1 MKAKEFIP
9 ASKPRNFVAKN
20 QKTAGAGAHKDKRKA
35 EKQGNVKHKR
45 DLMPMETAL
54 RDKEDLQAK
63 RKTLQDLSMN
73 KDVDQKAVQ
82 QRKLDL
88 EKEAKK
94 QGMAEGWKDEA
105 DDFSE
110 WTDYVKERL
119 TKASP
124 EQRLGLAKKL
134 SQVEVKSF
142 GSSLSGGFDRNTGKA
157 KTGELT
163 DTVRS
168 ALRYFNSEQDS
179 IRRQRDQDGAPGNF
193 SMPFGSVDIPG
204 MENATPEE
212 LAVMKKAV
220 MMGPEVAGAAAKL
233 YKKNGTITSQDL
245 KDIESGFEKA
255 SGIEFGKPMYS
266 SPEAKAGRERA
277 MAGEGVTE
285 GAEDLTP
292 NWAKYVLDQLYNSNG
307 AVTMTDLFDEGI
319 PGLRDMFM
327 ATAEELGLDPDED
340 FMDVESEVLEK
351 LEELIGGQDVE
362 EGTPGNNFR
371 VGQRVIYKNS
381 QGQEFPSIV
390 TAVDFD
396 EDAVKIKSANNK
408 PFPNSGGDIEIVV
421 DPGWRFLTPE
431 PRVDPNS
438 IIAVSPTMRKT
449 TERVRDPEDWDEG
462 NTEPGNNFAVYI
474 NGKKWKVLPG
484 PTGAYADS
492 PEEKR
497 ELQRLKGMA
506 QRKTQ
511 ETGKKWEVYVTGEP
525 ATK

>member
-9 ASKPRNFVAKN
+9 ATKPRNFVAKN
-20 QKTAGAGAHKDKRKA
+20 QQTAGAGAHKDKKRA
-35 EKQGNVKHKR
+35 EKQGDVKHKR
-45 DLMPMETAL
+45 DLMPMEA
-54 RDKEDLQAK
+54 
-63 RKTLQDLSMN
+63 
-73 KDVDQKAVQ
+73 
-82 QRKLDL
+82 
-88 EKEAKK
+88 
-94 QGMAEGWKDEA
+94 GWKDEA
-105 DDFSE
+105 DDLSE

-134 SQVEVKSF
+134 SQIEVKNF
-142 GSSLSGGFDRNTGKA
+142 GSTLGGGFDRNTGKA
-157 KTGELT
+157 KAGELT

-168 ALRYFNSEQDS
+168 ALRS
-179 IRRQRDQDGAPGNF
+179 ISAGRSSDGDGPAGNF

-220 MMGPEVAGAAAKL
+220 MMGPQVAGAAAKL

-255 SGIEFGKPMYS
+255 SGIEFGKPVYS
-266 SPEAKAGRERA
+266 SPEAKASREKA
-277 MAGEGVTE
+277 VAGEGITE
-285 GAEDLTP
+285 GSAHGYNVVRWYRKNRNSSKITAWLKKEAGLPKETKLYFDDADL
-292 NWAKYVLDQLYNSNG
+292 VLGSDTIVPEALVDDTLKFNDLLT
-307 AVTMTDLFDEGI
+307 ALVKVTG
-319 PGLRDMFM
+319 G
-327 ATAEELGLDPDED
+327 
-340 FMDVESEVLEK
+340 SSKEK
-351 LEELIGGQDVE
+351 VDGVYRSQGVE
-362 EGTPGNNFR
+362 EATGNDFR

-381 QGQEFPSIV
+381 QGQQFPSIV

-396 EDAVKIKSANNK
+396 EDAVKIKSADNK

-421 DPGWRFLTPE
+421 DPGYRFLTPE

-474 NGKKWKVLPG
+474 NGKKWKVFPG
-484 PTGAYADS
+484 PAGAYADS
-492 PEEKR
+492 PEERR
-497 ELQRLKGMA
+497 EFARLKSMA
-506 QRKTQ
+506 QRKSQ
-511 ETGKKWEVYVTGEP
+511 ESGKKWEVYITGEP
-525 ATK
+525 ATR